1 VTEAVVESG
10 AVYDRGYR
18 PYDGPRGGRR
28 AARTALYRA
37 SLRRALGLRR
47 SWRQK
52 VAPFVLLGIAVI
64 PAIVNVGV
72 TYLTR
77 DTPADGV
84 RFFTYREYVGVSNSL
99 LVFVALAAPDL
110 LCPDRRQ
117 RVLPLYF
124 ARPLTGADYVLAK
137 LGAMFTLLFS
147 FGFLPQV
154 VLFIGQMLVSDDGSL
169 AYAGDHLDLLWRI
182 PVSVALLA
190 LFFSVV
196 GLALASLSARRITAG
211 AIIVGLFLVSSIVSS
226 VIVGDDTVEGGSTAV
241 RTPDGNTLVVQDP
254 VIVEQEGSWAALID
268 LWGLPLELRDLVFF
282 GHVDPRG
289 QLAGVDGAG
298 AGAVA
303 VYVVVLLAA
312 GATLFARYSEVER

>member
-1 VTEAVVESG
+1 MTAVGTG

-18 PYDGPRGGRR
+18 PYEGPRGGRA
-28 AARTALYRA
+28 AARRALYRA

-47 SWRQK
+47 PWRQK
-52 VAPFVLLGIAVI
+52 VAPFVLLAIAVI

-72 TYLTR
+72 AYLTR
-77 DTPADGV
+77 DTPAERV
-84 RFFTYREYVGVSNSL
+84 SFFTYREYVGVSNSL

-124 ARPLTGADYVLAK
+124 ARPLTGVDYVVAK

-154 VLFIGQMLVSDDGSL
+154 VLFVGQMLVSDEGSL
-169 AYAGDHLDLLWRI
+169 SYAGNHLDVLWKV
-182 PVSVALLA
+182 PVSVALLS
-190 LFFSVV
+190 LFFAVV

-211 AIIVGLFLVSSIVSS
+211 AIIVGVFLISSIVSS
-226 VIVGDDTVEGGSTAV
+226 VMVGDDTVQSSSTAV
-241 RTPDGNTLVVQDP
+241 QTPDGNTLVVRDP
-254 VIVEQEGSWAALID
+254 VIVEQEGSWAALVD

-282 GHVDPRG
+282 GHVDPAG
-289 QLAGVDGAG
+289 QLAGVDGAA
-298 AGAVA
+298 AGAVGL
-303 VYVVVLLAA
+303 YVVLVLAA
-312 GATLFARYSEVER
+312 AFTLVARYSEVER